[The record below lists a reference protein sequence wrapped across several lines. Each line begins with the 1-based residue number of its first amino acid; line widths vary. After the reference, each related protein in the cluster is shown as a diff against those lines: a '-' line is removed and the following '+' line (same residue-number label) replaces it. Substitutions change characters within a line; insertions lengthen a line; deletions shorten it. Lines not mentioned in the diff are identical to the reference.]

1 MNNLEAYLSNLESIV
16 LYLQEQ
22 NPKLYIDFVSRCW
35 PKILEIKRLQEKF
48 EANEKQEILLN
59 EECDRLTKIVSSN
72 KAILGTKL
80 FHPSL
85 VILLEAAQKSG
96 LMTVSLV
103 TLFSIS
109 GVLSIL
115 NPFAEPQKL
124 WGVIFI
130 IWASYS
136 LTMILSATIV
146 KTIYRNN
153 TKNWQLPF
161 WGLRIID
168 WFVILLIAIISV
180 EGICGGFLAS
190 DLIDRGREAVAAMSE
205 QEFIRTTWYE
215 KIKLSL
221 IMGLFAFVNVTFA
234 CAKGFELRRLLPNQI
249 RHDAAASQLKVD
261 KERLDN
267 LISENK
273 ELISTIHNLQEE
285 ISYPLEQAVRDIGI
299 KELSNVNTQG
309 KDMEFIGK
317 HPGKYKAESQTEKFA
332 DSSISP
338 ESNGHKKLEGSKN
351 VAPIINSS
359 SERYW

>member
-1 MNNLEAYLSNLESIV
+1 MNNPEAYLSNLESVV

-48 EANEKQEILLN
+48 EANEKQETVLN

-72 KAILGTKL
+72 KAILGVKL

-136 LTMILSATIV
+136 LTMVLSATIV
-146 KTIYRNN
+146 KTIHRNN

-161 WGLRIID
+161 WRFRIID
-168 WFVILLIAIISV
+168 WFVILLIAIVLV

-190 DLIDRGREAVAAMSE
+190 DLIDRGREAVSSMSE
-205 QEFIRTTWYE
+205 QESIPTTSYE

-234 CAKGFELRRLLPNQI
+234 CVKGFELRRLLPSQI
-249 RHDAAASQLKVD
+249 RHDAAASQLKLD
-261 KERLDN
+261 KERLVK

-273 ELISTIHNLQEE
+273 ELMSTIQNLQVE
-285 ISYPLEQAVRDIGI
+285 ISYPLEQAVRETGI
-299 KELSNVNTQG
+299 KELSNANTQG
-309 KDMEFIGK
+309 KGMEFIGK
-317 HPGKYKAESQTEKFA
+317 HPGKYKVESSTKELSDFL
-332 DSSISP
+332 ISP
-338 ESNGHKKLEGSKN
+338 ESNGHKKLDVSKSIDS
-351 VAPIINSS
+351 IINSS
-359 SERYW
+359 SEGY